1 MDLRDTLLDLVV
13 KYGVIRIKTELDSIC
28 KSLYEELVGLYGEE
42 QKESKKEKKVETRG
56 RKKRSE
62 NKVEEQPQEQPQE
75 PPQEEPEPEVET
87 ESEREPEPEPE
98 PEPIRK
104 RIVKKQ
110 QQNIVVEKVEEH
122 GGIDKEDMN
131 LLDPKE
137 QQRIAVEKKHD
148 ELLANGTDPESL
160 LTKEN
165 LEKWIK
171 GGKSYQ
177 KIARDHVGLHESIVS
192 AKAKEFGFQSLASK
206 YKFIRKK

>member
-1 MDLRDTLLDLVV
+1 MDLRETLLDLVV
-13 KYGVIRIKTELDSIC
+13 KYGVIRIKTELDSIY
-28 KSLYEELVGLYGEE
+28 KDLYDELTSLYGQE
-42 QKESKKEKKVETRG
+42 QKEVKKEKKVETRG

-62 NKVEEQPQEQPQE
+62 VKVEEQQQEQPKEEE
-75 PPQEEPEPEVET
+75 PPQEDDEEYYEVE
-87 ESEREPEPEPE
+87 SEPEPEPE

-110 QQNIVVEKVEEH
+110 TQNIVVEKLEEH
-122 GGIDKEDMN
+122 GGIDQEDVN
-131 LLDPKE
+131 ILDPKE

-148 ELLANGTDPESL
+148 ELLANGTEPESL

-165 LEKWIK
+165 LEKWLK

-192 AKAKEFGFQSLASK
+192 AKAKEFGLQSNASK

>member
-13 KYGVIRIKTELDSIC
+13 RHGVNTVKTELDSIC

-62 NKVEEQPQEQPQE
+62 TKVEEQPQEQIQE
-75 PPQEEPEPEVET
+75 QLQEEPEPEVET
-87 ESEREPEPEPE
+87 ESEREPE

-192 AKAKEFGFQSLASK
+192 AKAKEFGLQSLASK